1 MASGRSAVQLSEEEI
16 QQFLL
21 DNMKVQIATIGPDGT
36 PHLTTLFYVVED
48 GMLAFWTYG
57 RSQKVVNLRRDP
69 RITCL
74 VEDGEDYFELRGVS
88 IQGKARLIE
97 EYDDIRALG
106 SRVAKRMAGDVDLG
120 DFGDEIVDKQ
130 ARKRVGIVVEPVKVA
145 SWDHSKMAGP
155 PGRRRRHDEPDGG
168 SMKKIKVDFDLCE
181 SNAMC
186 EALAP
191 SHFEI
196 DDDDYLQVLEENVS
210 DDDLAVVEQ
219 AVASCPKSALSIV
232 DA

>member
-1 MASGRSAVQLSEEEI
+1 MASGRNAVTMSDGEI
-16 QQFLL
+16 EQFLT

-36 PHLTTLFYVVED
+36 PHLTTLFYVLED

-74 VEDGEDYFELRGVS
+74 IEDGEDYFELRGVT
-88 IQGKARLIE
+88 IQGKARLVE

-106 SRVAKRMAGDVDLG
+106 ARVAQRMAGDVDLG

-145 SWDHSKMAGP
+145 SWDHHKMSAP
-155 PGRRRRHDEPDGG
+155 PG
-168 SMKKIKVDFDLCE
+168 S
-181 SNAMC
+181 SNQTE
-186 EALAP
+186 EA
-191 SHFEI
+191 
-196 DDDDYLQVLEENVS
+196 
-210 DDDLAVVEQ
+210 
-219 AVASCPKSALSIV
+219 
-232 DA
+232 